1 MDFVKREESN
11 ILDEENY
18 KIYMENLQKSHQID
32 PTDYQHTISMEQLH
46 QAVVQS
52 SLNSSTIMHNFQ
64 LPISPRQMSTLM
76 LKTNHLTRSLNFN
89 ELPTHLPKN
98 LAMDMEIL
106 GLPNDLSQNLRH
118 EDLLTQNLSRNVDNI
133 MLARTLNNDLE
144 LQNSLAHIQNLQE
157 QELSRN
163 LSTEMTHNLNRIN
176 NLSHNINRE
185 ISHDLGNEIDL
196 THLSRQN
203 LEQDIIM
210 NQEESRRSPL
220 CQNVDSNLLE
230 QHITQRLEQHMALKL
245 DQAVERIDQ
254 NQRFDQTL
262 AHRLDQSL
270 AQRLDPLSPR
280 LLNGSVLHDQRVLEQ
295 HEHLFPLPMHIKSE
309 QEDDGYFYDNINQ
322 GMSSSNTG
330 INGEIPPHP
339 DHSTPQPNTNIH
351 QDSLYTH
358 PVYNNHN
365 ISVPALNPIDLYSRP
380 QNYVQNY
387 VTENPQNL
395 VVHRQYDNS
404 SPYTED
410 LKKLRPDSV
419 KKDIKTAQPKENL
432 KPTDQNKMY
441 YEYANDYVLVGKN
454 ESDSNSKLNEELAMS
469 IKGEYICYKCN
480 EVFPSKRVLKQHAKL
495 CENTD
500 GTDAEKQGKF
510 SCSQC
515 PYRCQSPAILKIHER
530 THTGEKPYACTFC
543 EYKSGQK
550 NNVAKHILVHMK
562 AKPFGC
568 QYCDYRCAQKN
579 NLVVHE
585 RTHTGDKPFACPY
598 CDYRTVQKPNLV
610 KHMYLHTDQ
619 KPFSC
624 DLCNY
629 RCVQKANLTKHKQRH
644 MNEKDGDKID
654 IKTQVKPYKPRQ
666 KSVKCPLCP
675 YRCVQKSSLEKHMQ
689 YKHIDTECQDNLD
702 CGLNLMK
709 SVCDSKTVI
718 TDHHSEATHDH
729 HSEATHDHH
738 SDDHGLNLMK
748 NGHLTNNEHVSVF
761 RKCGKDSRSENSA
774 GTF

>member
-32 PTDYQHTISMEQLH
+32 TTDYQHTISMEQLH

-52 SLNSSTIMHNFQ
+52 SLNSSTIVHNFQ

-220 CQNVDSNLLE
+220 GQNVDSNLLE
-230 QHITQRLEQHMALKL
+230 QHISQRLEQHMALKL

-262 AHRLDQSL
+262 AQRLDQSL
-270 AQRLDPLSPR
+270 AQRLDPLPSRLDSR
-280 LLNGSVLHDQRVLEQ
+280 LLNGNVLHDQRVLEQ
-295 HEHLFPLPMHIKSE
+295 AEHLFPLPMHIKSE

-330 INGEIPPHP
+330 MNGEIPPHS

-358 PVYNNHN
+358 TVYNNHN

-410 LKKLRPDSV
+410 LKKLRQDSV
-419 KKDIKTAQPKENL
+419 KKDAKTAQPKENL

-441 YEYANDYVLVGKN
+441 YEYANDYVIVGKN
-454 ESDSNSKLNEELAMS
+454 ENDSNSKLNEELAMS

-495 CENTD
+495 CDNAD

-515 PYRCQSPAILKIHER
+515 AYRCQSPAILKIHER

-689 YKHIDTECQDNLD
+689 YKHVDAECQDNLD

-709 SVCDSKTVI
+709 SVCDTKTVI
-718 TDHHSEATHDH
+718 TDHHSEVAHDH

-761 RKCGKDSRSENSA
+761 RKCVKDSI
-774 GTF
+774 